1 MKQITVSLIL
11 IGLLIG
17 CQEDVV
23 IFKQLKASWNSH
35 PSFTLINKIKFNSY
49 SSGLSLLVH
58 GPGYFSVLKKSQA
71 PAHYTTFFDYPF
83 GEKLPINDIYFLSAT
98 PEGSFIGFWPVAQ
111 PNFAA
116 ASVYFNMKDYD
127 EYFNKVNF
135 DLSLG
140 KENMSINKVNQC
152 LVPYYSNH
160 PDNKTSLF
168 LFEIS
173 NASPPYL
180 SLKKA
185 QRITIS
191 EPANIVEGNVSYI
204 KAIEDFFIVST
215 KSKTYKILSD
225 GTVKQILTFTINEA
239 FEWAGEIYL
248 VSNSQIAKSSDGG
261 VKWDQFSGTSPTLAK
276 GTYYVIGDSLVLN
289 YSDAIFSAKFKLP
302 KYSLRE
308 LKNDGVEGNLI
319 TSVSEFNDSVY
330 VTTYTGVFYKSRRE
344 FFNSKL

>member
-23 IFKQLKASWNSH
+23 IFKLLKTSWLSH
-35 PSFTLINKIKFNSY
+35 PAFTLTNKIKFNSY
-49 SSGLSLLVH
+49 SSGQSLLQY
-58 GPGYFSVLKKSQA
+58 GPGYFSVLNKNQTA
-71 PAHYTTFFDYPF
+71 THYNTFFDYPF
-83 GEKLPINDIYFLSAT
+83 GKKLPINDIYFLSVT
-98 PEGSFIGFWPVAQ
+98 PESSFIGFWPVAQ
-111 PNFAA
+111 PNFPA

-140 KENMSINKVNQC
+140 KENMSTNKVNQC

-160 PDNKTSLF
+160 PDNKTSFF
-168 LFEIS
+168 LFDIG

-180 SLKKA
+180 SLQKA
-185 QRITIS
+185 RRITIN
-191 EPANIVEGNVSYI
+191 EPANIVGGNVSYI
-204 KAIEDFFIVST
+204 KAIENFFIAST
-215 KSKTYKILSD
+215 GSKTYKILSD
-225 GTVKQILTFTINEA
+225 GTVKQILAYTINEA
-239 FEWAGEIYL
+239 FTWAKEIYL

-261 VKWDQFSGTSPTLAK
+261 VTWDQFADTSPSLAK
-276 GTYYVIGDSLVLN
+276 GTYYVLGDSLVLN
-289 YSDAIFSAKFKLP
+289 NSDQIFSAKFKLP

-308 LKNDGVEGNLI
+308 LKNDGVGGNLI